1 VYIIS
6 RRVNLRSVSIRIVVY
21 YYPIAARIFNRE
33 LYSILLPIFYRLS
46 MIEAGRA

>member
-33 LYSILLPIFYRLS
+33 LV
-46 MIEAGRA
+46 